1 MAAIV
6 YQTSKQTGI
15 TYAYESLSYWDKD
28 KRQSRAK
35 RKCIG
40 RVDPETK
47 KIIPTRKRGPAG
59 HSGRHDIKVHKRGP
73 VPIEHVSRSFYGAT
87 FLLDAI
93 GENLGIT
100 ADLKKCFPDIY
111 RQILSTAYYL
121 IMEDKNPLSRFPKW
135 AATHKHPYGKN
146 IPSQR
151 SSELFASI
159 SEDARNRF
167 FRLQGNRRIEK
178 EYWAY
183 DTTSISSYSRCLRQ
197 VRYGMNKD
205 HDPLPQI
212 NLAMLFGEES
222 NLPFYYRKLAG
233 NIPDVKTV
241 KNLLADIDFLGYD
254 KIKLVMDR
262 GFYSEANINDLYH
275 HHLKFLIAAKKSL
288 RFVKAELDN
297 VRDSIRTWANYN
309 QKHDLYAYTTKI
321 DWDYSQE
328 RPYKGDMLKGKRRMY
343 MHLYFNS
350 ERALEDE
357 KNFNALL
364 CRLQEELES
373 GTTHPEHDRL
383 YAKYF
388 DTTNTLVRGTKVI
401 AREDALAHARKNY
414 GFFVLLSNEV
424 REPIAA
430 LEIYRNKDLVEKAF
444 GNLKERLNFNRTAV
458 SSDQSLDGKL
468 FVEFIALI
476 FLSYLKKKMQD
487 GNLFKKY
494 TMHELLDEMDII
506 ECFEYPGYERRVGE
520 VTKKQIELYEA
531 MGIVPPSS
539 LH

>member
-28 KRQSRAK
+28 KRQSRAR

-47 KIIPTRKRGPAG
+47 EIIPTRKRVVAG
-59 HSGRHDIKVHKRGP
+59 DSCKQDKVHKRGP
-73 VPIEHVSRSFYGAT
+73 VPIENVSRSFYGAT

-388 DTTNTLVRGTKVI
+388 DTTNTPVRGTKVI

-506 ECFEYPGYERRVGE
+506 ECFEHPGYERRVGE